1 MTNGALERKYLYGQ
15 MFFPPPAEIA
25 ADENSFRTKHLS
37 VNDSQ
42 SQLVISDMVSNP
54 GRVVSRREGNSY
66 RVNMP
71 ERCAGGPK
79 KIEIK
84 FYPFQPC
91 FLT

>member
-1 MTNGALERKYLYGQ
+1 MTNVALDKIFLRQ
-15 MFFPPPAEIA
+15 MFFPSPAEIA
-25 ADENSFRTKHLS
+25 VDENSFRTKHLS

-71 ERCAGGPK
+71 ERYAGVPK
-79 KIEIK
+79 M
-84 FYPFQPC
+84 F
-91 FLT
+91 